1 LPDEKND
8 MSWEKLLLFQQ
19 CRLQV
24 LEHFHIRQQTVPRQY
39 RQNKEPETSI
49 RQFLQFDI
57 RVKLKGQ

>member
-1 LPDEKND
+1 MPRQN
-8 MSWEKLLLFQQ
+8 LLLFKQ

-39 RQNKEPETSI
+39 RQNREPETSI

-57 RVKLKGQ
+57 WVKLKGK